1 MAEVQETISRPAPY
15 IEAFGKALTEQTL
28 KQIETPVQT
37 GAFAPQVVGVDP
49 FTQAAQQRAA
59 TAAGLGAVTFDP
71 TSGVATGVAPGT
83 GVAAY
88 QPFIQQAQ
96 QYAAPTGYQAFMS
109 PYQQDVIDTTL
120 QEYDIQAAKQRQ
132 GIGQAAIQA
141 GAFGGGREGVALA
154 EYQTQSDRNRALLEA
169 QLRQQGFTQAQAA
182 AQAAFQQQTGLAGQ
196 VPGLE
201 AATAQQIGQLGSE
214 SFAYRQAVQDA
225 AAEAQRLAQYEPYQ
239 RLGFAQDIL
248 SAQYGGGYG
257 TRFQETPTQSPLQQ
271 ALGAGIASAGIV
283 GALRK

>member
-1 MAEVQETISRPAPY
+1 MAEVTETISRPAPY
-15 IEAFGKALTEQTL
+15 VEAFGKALTEQAL

-37 GAFAPQVVGVDP
+37 GAFAPKVVGVDP

-59 TAAGLGAVTFDP
+59 TASGLGQVTFDP
-71 TSGVATGVAPGT
+71 TSGVATGVGAGT
-83 GVAAY
+83 GIAAY
-88 QPFIQQAQ
+88 QPFVQQAQ
-96 QYAAPTGYQAFMS
+96 QYAGPSGYEAFVS
-109 PYQQDVIDTTL
+109 PYQQQVIDTTL
-120 QEYDIQAAKQRQ
+120 QQFDVQAAKQRQ
-132 GIGQAAIQA
+132 GIGQAAIQS
-141 GAFGGGREGVALA
+141 GAFGGAREGVALS
-154 EYQTQSDRNRALLEA
+154 EYQTQSDLNRAMLEA

-182 AQAAFQQQTGLAGQ
+182 AQAAFQQQMGLASQ

-225 AAEAQRLAQYEPYQ
+225 AAEAAKLAEYEPYQ

-271 ALGAGIASAGIV
+271 ALGAGIASAGII

>member
-59 TAAGLGAVTFDP
+59 TATGLGAITFDP
-71 TSGVATGVAPGT
+71 TTGAPTSVGAGT
-83 GVAAY
+83 GMAAY
-88 QPFIQQAQ
+88 EPFIQQAL
-96 QYAAPTGYQAFMS
+96 QYSGPSGYQQFMS

-257 TRFQETPTQSPLQQ
+257 TRFQDVPTQSPLQQ